1 MGDFMYNLFRGV
13 IGLAGIYAFLYFYS
27 KDRKNINWRLVGGG
41 FALQIVIA
49 VLVIK
54 VPGISNV
61 IKGVSTFF
69 VELLGFS
76 VKGSEFIFGKLSV
89 DKSYEATFAFKILP
103 SIVFFSALSSLLYYL
118 GILQRVVYVF
128 AWVMHKTMRLSGAE
142 SLACAANVFI
152 GQTEAPLVIRPYLE
166 RMTRSEI
173 VCLMTGGFATIAG
186 AVLVAYMEILGGND
200 EALKI
205 EVGKHLISASIMAA
219 PSAIICAKML
229 FPEREQVDT
238 ELKVSKES
246 IGINV
251 FDAITGGTTQGVRLA
266 VNVGAIVLVFL
277 ALMEML
283 DFITLKALGSW
294 TGLNDL
300 IMSKTDN
307 VFEGLTLRF
316 IFGILFAPVACLVGV
331 DTDSLLVVGQL
342 FGEKLAIN
350 EFVAYV
356 HMNELIVAGHLTNP
370 KAILISTYALC
381 GFASFT
387 SMGIQI
393 GGISV
398 LAPGQRSNLANL
410 AFRAVVGGTCATL
423 MTASIAGAIS

>member
-1 MGDFMYNLFRGV
+1 MSDTLYNLFRGV
-13 IGLAGIYAFLYFYS
+13 IGLAGLYAFLYYFS
-27 KDRKNINWRLVGGG
+27 KDRKHINWRLVAGG
-41 FALQIVIA
+41 FGLQIVIA
-49 VLVIK
+49 LLVLK
-54 VPGISNV
+54 VPWVSEF
-61 IKGVSTFF
+61 IKSVSTFF
-69 VELLGFS
+69 VDLLGFS
-76 VKGSEFIFGKLSV
+76 LKGSEFVFGQLSV
-89 DKSYEATFAFKILP
+89 DRSYGATFAFKVLP
-103 SIVFFSALSSLLYYL
+103 SIVFFSALSSMLYYL
-118 GILQRVVYVF
+118 GILQRMVYGF
-128 AWVMHKTMRLSGAE
+128 AWIMHKTMRLSGAE
-142 SLACAANVFI
+142 SMACAANVFI
-152 GQTEAPLVIRPYLE
+152 GQTEAPLIIRPYLE

-186 AVLVAYMEILGGND
+186 AVLVAYMDILGGD
-200 EALKI
+200 DPLKQA

-229 FPEREQVDT
+229 FPEREPVDT
-238 ELKVSKES
+238 ELKVAKES

-283 DFITLKALGSW
+283 DFITMKGIGSW

-300 IMSKTDN
+300 ISSQTGG
-307 VFEGLTLRF
+307 VFEGLTFRF
-316 IFGILFAPVACLVGV
+316 IFGILFAPVAFLVGV
-331 DTDSLLVVGQL
+331 EFDSLLVVGQL
-342 FGEKLAIN
+342 FGEKLVIN

-356 HMNELIVAGHLTNP
+356 HMKDLIDAGHLTNP

-398 LAPGQRSNLANL
+398 LAPGQRSNLATL

-423 MTASIAGAIS
+423 MTASIAGALS

>member
-1 MGDFMYNLFRGV
+1 MGEIAYNLLRGV
-13 IGLAGIYAFLYFYS
+13 IGLVGIYAFLYYFS
-27 KDRKNINWRLVGGG
+27 KDRKNINWRLVRGG
-41 FALQIVIA
+41 FLLQLAIA

-54 VPGISNV
+54 VPGVSTV
-61 IKGVSTFF
+61 IDGVSRFF
-69 VELLGFS
+69 VSLLGFS
-76 VKGSEFIFGKLSV
+76 VVGSEFIFGKLPTDS
-89 DKSYEATFAFKILP
+89 SYGAQFAFRVLP

-118 GILQRVVYVF
+118 GLLQRIVYVF
-128 AWVMHKTMRLSGAE
+128 AWIMHKTMRLSGAE

-166 RMTRSEI
+166 RMTRSEL

-186 AVLVAYMEILGGND
+186 AVLVAYMEILGGD
-200 EALKI
+200 DVAKKI

-219 PSAIICAKML
+219 PGAIICAKML
-229 FPEREQVDT
+229 YPEREKIDT
-238 ELKVSKES
+238 DLKVAKES

-251 FDAITGGTTQGVRLA
+251 FDAVTSGTTQGVRLA

-277 ALMEML
+277 ALMAML
-283 DFITLKALGSW
+283 DFMTKEWIGSW
-294 TGLNDL
+294 TGLNAL
-300 IMSKTDN
+300 ISNSTDG
-307 VFEGLTLRF
+307 VFDGLTLKF
-316 IFGILFAPVACLVGV
+316 VFGILFAPVAFLVGV
-331 DTDSLLVVGQL
+331 EPGSLMVVGQL
-342 FGEKLAIN
+342 FGEKLALN
-350 EFVAYV
+350 EFVAYLS
-356 HMNELIVAGHLTNP
+356 MRNFIVAGHLVDA

-398 LAPGQRSNLANL
+398 LAPGQRSNLAKL

>member
-1 MGDFMYNLFRGV
+1 MSDTMYNLFRGV
-13 IGLAGIYAFLYFYS
+13 IGLAGIYAFVYFLS
-27 KDRKNINWRLVGGG
+27 RDRKNINWRLVRGG
-41 FALQIVIA
+41 FALQIIIA
-49 VLVIK
+49 LLVLK
-54 VPGISNV
+54 VPGVSGIIENV
-61 IKGVSTFF
+61 SRFF
-69 VELLGFS
+69 VNLLGFS
-76 VKGSEFIFGKLSV
+76 VEGSKFIFGKLTF
-89 DKSYEATFAFKILP
+89 DQSYGATFAFKVLP

-118 GILQRVVYVF
+118 GILQRIVFGF
-128 AWVMHKTMRLSGAE
+128 AWIMHKTMRLSGAE

-152 GQTEAPLVIRPYLE
+152 GQTEAPLIIRPYLE

-173 VCLMTGGFATIAG
+173 ACLMTGGFATIAG
-186 AVLVAYMEILGGND
+186 AVLVAYMEILGGD
-200 EALKI
+200 DPVKKI

-219 PSAIICAKML
+219 PSAILCAKML
-229 FPEREQVDT
+229 IPEREQVDT
-238 ELKVSKES
+238 ELKIAKES

-277 ALMEML
+277 ALMAML
-283 DFITLKALGSW
+283 DYMTIEWIGSW

-300 IMSKTDN
+300 IISKTDG

-316 IFGILFAPVACLVGV
+316 VFGILFAPVAFLVGV
-331 DTDSLLVVGQL
+331 DFDSLLVVGQL
-342 FGEKLAIN
+342 FGEKLVLN

-356 HMNELIVAGHLTNP
+356 HMKDLVDAGHLTNE
-370 KAILISTYALC
+370 KSILISTFALC

-398 LAPGQRSNLANL
+398 LAPGQRKNLATL
-410 AFRAVVGGTCATL
+410 AFRAVIAGTCATL
-423 MTASIAGAIS
+423 MTATIAGALS